1 MNPSNEKPAKTRKD
15 EPEPLE
21 DLPLEWEKEDIET
34 EGRKPNLEETE
45 EDTAAL

>member
-1 MNPSNEKPAKTRKD
+1 MDKQNPDKKPKD
-15 EPEPLE
+15 PDPLE
-21 DLPLEWEKEDIET
+21 DLPVEWQKEDIEN